1 MYYMSVLVLW
11 HSGRGGDDRRQQ
23 TGDASAAGSD
33 DLNWPPTA
41 GTNTGESWLS
51 AAPEGELTAAAAPS
65 KEDEEDSSG
74 GGWTADGSS
83 SSSAAAAAATGS
95 RGEER
100 LAASRAL
107 FSSHSLALH
116 LQPETHI
123 RRQATRHD
131 CMSTP

>member
-1 MYYMSVLVLW
+1 
-11 HSGRGGDDRRQQ
+11 
-23 TGDASAAGSD
+23 
-33 DLNWPPTA
+33 
-41 GTNTGESWLS
+41 
-51 AAPEGELTAAAAPS
+51 LTAAAAPS

-83 SSSAAAAAATGS
+83 SSSVAAAVAAGS

-107 FSSHSLALH
+107 FSSHALALH

-131 CMSTP
+131 CRSHCKKRFAIFPSPAGMSLTNQTIPGR